1 MVRDRAA
8 VPAGECGIAQPVAIR
23 VSELSAIIAGLLD
36 TRELQDILVQGEVTN
51 YKRHS
56 SGHVYFSLGEKKG
69 SEGMMVNCVMWRSH
83 AQRLSF
89 EPEDGMAVQALGSIG
104 HYAPQGK
111 YQFYVQAMRHAGAG
125 EKYLLVERWK
135 QELGELGCFATERKR
150 PLPLYPCRI
159 GIVTSETGAV
169 LQDIRNIITR
179 RYPTEL
185 VVAPTAVQGDGAHI
199 SIAQAI
205 QRIDGMVDVIIVA
218 RGGGSFEDLFPFNHP
233 DVVKA
238 ITACITPVVSAV
250 GHEVDYTLC
259 DLAADVRAPTPSA
272 AAELVVPDQS
282 ALFEEI
288 RKYRGQING
297 ALGKALERAR
307 QDLTG
312 VAERLHPRRMER
324 RIAERREYIDD
335 LSERLARA
343 EATRISQERL
353 RLSEIKTGLEGCS
366 PLNLLARGYCV
377 AEKAG
382 RVVRSVGDLEAG
394 DRLVLR
400 VTDGRSDTRVER
412 VYHDTKL

>member
-1 MVRDRAA
+1 MVRDRVL
-8 VPAGECGIAQPVAIR
+8 VPPGEGGIVQPVVMR

-36 TRELQDILVQGEVTN
+36 TPELQDILVQGEVTN

-89 EPEDGMAVQALGSIG
+89 EPVDGMHVQAFGSVG

-111 YQFYVQAMRHAGAG
+111 YQFYVQALRHAGAG

-135 QELGELGCFATERKR
+135 RELEELGCFAPERKKT
-150 PLPLYPCRI
+150 LPGYPCRI

-179 RYPTEL
+179 RYPIEL
-185 VVAPTAVQGDGAHI
+185 LVSPTAVQGDGAHI
-199 SIAQAI
+199 VIAEAI
-205 QRIDGMVDVIIVA
+205 RRIDGMVDVIIVA

-233 DVVKA
+233 DVIQA
-238 ITACITPVVSAV
+238 ITACRTPVVSAV
-250 GHEVDYTLC
+250 GHEVDFTLC
-259 DLAADVRAPTPSA
+259 DFAADMRAPTPSA
-272 AAELVVPDQS
+272 AAELVVPDRT
-282 ALFEEI
+282 ALFDEI
-288 RKYRGQING
+288 RKYRGRIDS
-297 ALGKALERAR
+297 ALGNALERAR

-343 EATRISQERL
+343 AATRFSQERL
-353 RLSEIKTGLEGCS
+353 RLSEIRTGLEGCS

-377 AEKAG
+377 AEKGG
-382 RVVRSVGDLEAG
+382 RVVRSVCNLDAGDL
-394 DRLVLR
+394 LVLR
-400 VTDGRSDTRVER
+400 VIDGRSDARVER
-412 VYHDTKL
+412 VYHDTEF